1 MSGVTD
7 GVTVIRG
14 IWNAPN
20 AEQTATDYLLAY
32 DDAGDK

>member
-7 GVTVIRG
+7 GVAVIRG
-14 IWNAPN
+14 IWDAPN

-32 DDAGDK
+32 DHAGDK